1 MPLKLVG
8 PTERERERQ
17 RAEEEISGYL
27 RMWRIK
33 SMRTLQWII
42 VCDMSKRAFVRAHV
56 EEEKAKRAFFSRFG
70 TNFAFLLLVLFCVSD
85 IF

>member
-1 MPLKLVG
+1 
-8 PTERERERQ
+8 
-17 RAEEEISGYL
+17 
-27 RMWRIK
+27 
-33 SMRTLQWII
+33 MRTLQWII

-70 TNFAFLLLVLFCVSD
+70 TNFAFLLLLLFCVSD